1 SMFLDTTPFRA
12 DEPYDVFIAG
22 SGPIGATF
30 AKLCVDANLRVCMVE
45 IGAADSFTSKP
56 MKGDPN
62 APRSVQFG
70 PGQVPIPGYHKK
82 NEIEYQKDIDRFVNV
97 IKGALSTCSIP
108 TSNNHIATLD
118 PSVVSNSLDKPFISL
133 GKNPAQNPFV
143 NLGAE
148 AVTRGV
154 GGMSTA
160 WTCATP
166 EFFAPADFNAPHRE
180 RPKLS
185 TDAAEDARIWK
196 DLYAQAKEIIG
207 TSTTEFDHSIRH
219 NLVLRK
225 YNDIFQ
231 KENVIREFSPLPL
244 ACHRLTD
251 PDYVEWHATDRILE
265 ELFTDPVKRGRFT
278 LLTNHRCTKLVF
290 KHYRPGEEN
299 EVDYAL
305 VEDLLPHM
313 QNPGNPASVKKIY
326 ARSYVVACG
335 AVATAQVLANSHIPP
350 DDVVIPFPGGEKGSG
365 GGERDATIPTP
376 LMPMLG
382 KYITEQPMT
391 FCQVVLDSSLM
402 EVVRNPPWPGLDWWK
417 EKVARHVEA
426 FPNDPIPIPFRDPEP
441 QVTIKFTEEHPW
453 HVQIHRDAFSYG
465 AVAENMD
472 TRVIVDYRF
481 FGYTEPQEANELVFQ
496 QHYRDAYDMPQP
508 TFKFTMSQDDR
519 ARARRMMDDMCNIAL
534 KIGGY
539 LPGSEPQFMTPGLAL
554 HLAGT
559 TRCGLDTQK
568 TVGNTHCKVHNFNN
582 LYVGGNG
589 VIETGFAA
597 NPTLTSICYAIRASN
612 DIIAK
617 FGRHR

>member
-1 SMFLDTTPFRA
+1 MLLQTAALDPQETI
-12 DEPYDVFIAG
+12 DVFIAG

-30 AKLCVDANLRVCMVE
+30 AKRCVDAGLRVLMVE
-45 IGAADSFTSKP
+45 LGAADSFTSKP
-56 MKGDPN
+56 MKGEN
-62 APRSVQFG
+62 RSVQFA

-97 IKGALSTCSIP
+97 IKGALSTVSIP

-118 PSVVSNSLDKPFISL
+118 PAVVSNSTAQPFISL
-133 GKNPAQNPFV
+133 GKNPCQDPFV

-154 GGMSTA
+154 GGMTTH

-166 EFFAPADFNAPHRE
+166 EFTTDTE

-185 TDAAEDARIWK
+185 TDAAEDESIWK
-196 DLYAQAKEIIG
+196 DLYAQAKSIIG
-207 TSTTEFDHSIRH
+207 TSTTQFDHSIRH
-219 NLVLRK
+219 NLVLKTYEDLYGRTRA
-225 YNDIFQ
+225 FG
-231 KENVIREFSPLPL
+231 PLPL
-244 ACHRLTD
+244 ACHRLSD

-265 ELFTDPVKRGRFT
+265 ELFTDPAKRARFT

-290 KHYRPGEEN
+290 KHYRPKEEN
-299 EVDYAL
+299 AVEYAL
-305 VEDLLPHM
+305 VENLLPHT
-313 QNPGNPASVKKIY
+313 QSPGETAPVQKIK
-326 ARSYVVACG
+326 ARAYVVACG

-350 DDVVIPFPGGEKGSG
+350 DETVIPFPGGTKGSG
-365 GGERDATIPTP
+365 GGEPNAIIETP

-382 KYITEQPMT
+382 KFITEQPMT
-391 FCQVVLDSSLM
+391 FCQVVLNSSLM
-402 EVVRNPPWPGLDWWK
+402 EVVKNPPWPNMDWWK
-417 EKVARHVEA
+417 AKVAKHIAE

-472 TRVIVDYRF
+472 TRVIVDFRF
-481 FGYTEPQEANELVFQ
+481 FGYTQPQEANELTFQ
-496 QHYRDAYDMPQP
+496 RHYRDAYDMPQP
-508 TFKFTMSQDDR
+508 TFRFEMSADDR

-559 TRCGLDTQK
+559 TRAGLDANK
-568 TVGNTHCKVHNFNN
+568 TVADTRCKVHNFDN
-582 LYVGGNG
+582 LYVGGNN

-612 DIIAK
+612 DIISKLKPRRA
-617 FGRHR
+617 